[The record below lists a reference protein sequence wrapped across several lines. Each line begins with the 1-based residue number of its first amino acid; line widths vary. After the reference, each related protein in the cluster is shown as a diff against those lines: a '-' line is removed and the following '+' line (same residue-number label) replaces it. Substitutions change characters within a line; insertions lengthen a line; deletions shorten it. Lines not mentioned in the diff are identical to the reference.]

1 MFRQPEMCGSPWWAV
16 PLKSD
21 FRSEDF
27 AMTSKRNNLKNVM
40 GVVLAFAAGTT
51 AAVAQ
56 DMNNNGNNPVSEPA
70 PAADWAPAP
79 TDAAAPAATD
89 ANAEQNGAEQN
100 SDANN
105 DDSNVVIDDNMTV
118 DLHVKDEDLAN
129 VLEML
134 SIQSQ
139 KNIIASK
146 DVQARVTANLYG
158 VTFYE
163 ALDAI
168 LNVNGYGF
176 IEEGNFIKIY
186 TLDELSKKQAEMRSK
201 VSKVITLSY
210 MNSVDAAEFVKPLLS
225 PDGQIKV
232 NSKAGTFPSAGETP
246 VGAEDYAHG
255 SLLVVYDYEE
265 NVAQVEE
272 MVRLI
277 DTRPAQVLVEA
288 TVLQTQLNE
297 ANALGVD
304 FSVVA
309 DMDFTQYT
317 GNPLQAVNSIF
328 EGGSDDEVAGAS
340 ADRGASGIGS
350 TVGNVANGSGG
361 LKVGI
366 VSNDVGVFI
375 RALDEVTDTTV
386 LSNPKIMTL
395 NRQGGRVLVGRKV
408 GYLNTTAT
416 DTSTTQSVEFLDTG
430 TSLYFRPFVTTNG
443 LIRMEVKPKVAEA
456 AIRQITDIGG
466 NPVTIPDEITNEIT
480 TNILVRD
487 GQTVVLGGLFRE
499 NVTVTRK
506 QVPVLGDI
514 PFIGNAFRGHDDST
528 NRNEIIFLITPTIVD
543 DAMITESGERGS
555 KYVDQIVAG
564 SREGTLFWSRDRMT
578 NNLNIEADRL
588 ARDGKTAEALNK
600 AERSLGLNPA
610 QPEMIEMRERL
621 TGKKAP
627 TTNRS
632 FLDRVINKEAAESL
646 LQVQA
651 QEQMSSND
659 NNQQF
664 NQFDAQPAFQA
675 ESSELASTDWNN
687 QQEGLNAT
695 QQLDAMAT
703 NGGEFNSYNTNYNSD
718 AATQSTWQ
726 AIAAQN
732 ENPVEQGL
740 TQPTNWQN
748 DQLMAST
755 LLEQVNTN
763 QTLPSNFTYSG
774 PYANK
779 WNGPTGFTGGLSN
792 WYTYLLSYYGQSPN
806 VQNAQQITQPGQTFT
821 NVNEQPVEAQI
832 ESSSQ
837 GWNDEE

>member
-1 MFRQPEMCGSPWWAV
+1 MRFALVGGA
-16 PLKSD
+16 LKSV
-21 FRSEDF
+21 FRSEDY

-40 GVVLAFAAGTT
+40 GVLLAFAAGTT
-51 AAVAQ
+51 VALAQ
-56 DMNNNGNNPVSEPA
+56 DTTENPALEP
-70 PAADWAPAP
+70 
-79 TDAAAPAATD
+79 AAPAAEWAPAAPAD
-89 ANAEQNGAEQN
+89 AAQPESNADAQNAP
-100 SDANN
+100 ANEET
-105 DDSNVVIDDNMTV
+105 SNVVIDDNMTV

-186 TLDELSKKQAEMRSK
+186 TLDELAKKQIDMRNK

-232 NSKAGTFPSAGETP
+232 NSKAGTFTAAGETP
-246 VGAEDYAHG
+246 SGAEDYAHG

-309 DMDFTQYT
+309 DMSFTDYVGT
-317 GNPLQAVNSIF
+317 PLQAVNSILA
-328 EGGSDDEVAGAS
+328 GNSDAAVGGAS
-340 ADRGASGIGS
+340 QDRGASGVGS
-350 TVGNVANGSGG
+350 TVGNVAQGAGG

-395 NRQGGRVLVGRKV
+395 NRQSGRVLVGRKV

-456 AIRQITDIGG
+456 AIRQISDIGG

-543 DAMITESGERGS
+543 DAMITESGARGS
-555 KYVDQIVAG
+555 EYVDRIVAG
-564 SREGTLFWSRDRMT
+564 SREGTLFWSRDRIT
-578 NNLNIEADRL
+578 NNLNIEAERL
-588 ARDGKTAEALNK
+588 AREGDTAGALNK
-600 AERSLGLNPA
+600 AERSLGLNPG
-610 QPEMIEMRERL
+610 QPEMIQMRERL

-632 FLDRVINKEAAESL
+632 FLDRVINKEAAENL

-651 QEQMSSND
+651 EELSSNTTD
-659 NNQQF
+659 STQQF
-664 NQFDAQPAFQA
+664 SQTDVQPTFTALPEQLAATEGTETWNQNN
-675 ESSELASTDWNN
+675 WNQN
-687 QQEGLNAT
+687 NNA
-695 QQLDAMAT
+695 D
-703 NGGEFNSYNTNYNSD
+703 FNSYSNNYNYD
-718 AATQSTWQ
+718 AATQSTM
-726 AIAAQN
+726 AALEQQN
-732 ENPVEQGL
+732 QNPVAQGL
-740 TQPTNWQN
+740 TEPTNWQN

-755 LLEQVNTN
+755 LLEAVDTTK
-763 QTLPSNFTYSG
+763 TLPSNFNFTG

-779 WNGPTGFTGGLSN
+779 WNGPTGFTGGMAN
-792 WYTYLLSYYGQSPN
+792 WYTYMLSYYGQSPN
-806 VQNAQQITQPGQTFT
+806 TQNAQQSTQQDQTFT
-821 NVNEQPVEAQI
+821 NVNEQVPEVQMET
-832 ESSSQ
+832 SSQ
-837 GWNDEE
+837 GWKDEE

>member
-1 MFRQPEMCGSPWWAV
+1 VRFALVGGA
-16 PLKSD
+16 LKSV
-21 FRSEDF
+21 FRSEDY

-40 GVVLAFAAGTT
+40 GVLLAFAAGTT
-51 AAVAQ
+51 VALAQ
-56 DMNNNGNNPVSEPA
+56 DTTENPALEP
-70 PAADWAPAP
+70 
-79 TDAAAPAATD
+79 AAPAAEWAPAAPAD
-89 ANAEQNGAEQN
+89 AAQPESNADAQNAP
-100 SDANN
+100 ANEET
-105 DDSNVVIDDNMTV
+105 SNVVIDDNMTV

-186 TLDELSKKQAEMRSK
+186 TLDELAKKQIDMRNK

-232 NSKAGTFPSAGETP
+232 NSKAGTFTAAGETP
-246 VGAEDYAHG
+246 SGAEDYAHG

-309 DMDFTQYT
+309 DMSFTDYVGT
-317 GNPLQAVNSIF
+317 PLQAVNSILA
-328 EGGSDDEVAGAS
+328 GNSDAAVGGAS
-340 ADRGASGIGS
+340 QDRGASGVGS
-350 TVGNVANGSGG
+350 TVGNVAQGAGG

-395 NRQGGRVLVGRKV
+395 NRQSGRVLVGRKV

-456 AIRQITDIGG
+456 AIRQISDIGG

-543 DAMITESGERGS
+543 DAMITESGARGS
-555 KYVDQIVAG
+555 EYVDRIVAG
-564 SREGTLFWSRDRMT
+564 SREGTLFWSRDRIT
-578 NNLNIEADRL
+578 NNLNIEAERL
-588 ARDGKTAEALNK
+588 AREGDTAGALNK
-600 AERSLGLNPA
+600 AERSLGLNPG
-610 QPEMIEMRERL
+610 QPEMIQMRERL

-632 FLDRVINKEAAESL
+632 FLDRVINKEAAENL

-651 QEQMSSND
+651 EELSSNTTD
-659 NNQQF
+659 STQQF
-664 NQFDAQPAFQA
+664 SQTDVQPTFTALPEQLAATEGTETWNQNN
-675 ESSELASTDWNN
+675 WNQN
-687 QQEGLNAT
+687 NNA
-695 QQLDAMAT
+695 D
-703 NGGEFNSYNTNYNSD
+703 FNSYSNNYNYD
-718 AATQSTWQ
+718 AATQSTM
-726 AIAAQN
+726 AALEQQN
-732 ENPVEQGL
+732 QNPVAQGL
-740 TQPTNWQN
+740 TEPTNWQN

-755 LLEQVNTN
+755 LLEAVDTTK
-763 QTLPSNFTYSG
+763 TLPSNFNFTG

-779 WNGPTGFTGGLSN
+779 WNGPTGFTGGMAN
-792 WYTYLLSYYGQSPN
+792 WYTYMLSYYGQSPN
-806 VQNAQQITQPGQTFT
+806 TQNAQQSTQQDQTFT
-821 NVNEQPVEAQI
+821 NVNEQVPEVQMET
-832 ESSSQ
+832 SSQ
-837 GWNDEE
+837 GWKDEE

>member
-1 MFRQPEMCGSPWWAV
+1 
-16 PLKSD
+16 
-21 FRSEDF
+21 
-27 AMTSKRNNLKNVM
+27 MTSKRNNLKNVM
-40 GVVLAFAAGTT
+40 GVLLAFAAGTT
-51 AAVAQ
+51 VVLAQ
-56 DMNNNGNNPVSEPA
+56 DTTQPAA
-70 PAADWAPAP
+70 PAAPQTTPETAPAAAPSTDWAPAQ
-79 TDAAAPAATD
+79 PATADDSANMDTTQPD
-89 ANAEQNGAEQN
+89 ANE
-100 SDANN
+100 
-105 DDSNVVIDDNMTV
+105 DSNVVIDDNMTV

-186 TLDELSKKQAEMRSK
+186 TLDELTKKQAELRNK

-232 NSKAGTFPSAGETP
+232 NSKAGTFAAAGETP
-246 VGAEDYAHG
+246 SGAEDYAHG

-272 MVRLI
+272 MVRQI

-309 DMDFTQYT
+309 DMSFTDYVGT
-317 GNPLQAVNSIF
+317 PLQAVNSILA
-328 EGGSDDEVAGAS
+328 GNSDAAVGGAS
-340 ADRGASGIGS
+340 QDRGASGVGS
-350 TVGNVANGSGG
+350 SVGNVASGSGG
-361 LKVGI
+361 IKVGI
-366 VSNDVGVFI
+366 VSNDVGVFV
-375 RALDEVTDTTV
+375 RALDEITDTTV

-395 NRQGGRVLVGRKV
+395 NRQSGRVLVGRKV

-456 AIRQITDIGG
+456 AIRQISDIGG

-506 QVPVLGDI
+506 QVPILGDI

-555 KYVDQIVAG
+555 EYVDRIVAG

-578 NNLNIEADRL
+578 NNLNIEAERM
-588 ARDGKTAEALNK
+588 AREGDTAGALNK
-600 AERSLGLNPA
+600 AERSLGLNPG
-610 QPEMIEMRERL
+610 QPEMIQMRERL

-632 FLDRVINKEAAESL
+632 FLDRVINKEAAENL

-651 QEQMSSND
+651 TEQVSTNTTPTINNENFEALAD
-659 NNQQF
+659 NTPTF
-664 NQFDAQPAFQA
+664 TALPAETTNP
-675 ESSELASTDWNN
+675 ESTWTNEQVATTD
-687 QQEGLNAT
+687 
-695 QQLDAMAT
+695 
-703 NGGEFNSYNTNYNSD
+703 FNSFNNSYSND
-718 AATQSTWQ
+718 AATQATWN
-726 AIAAQN
+726 ALN
-732 ENPVEQGL
+732 EMNQNPVQTGL
-740 TQPTNWQN
+740 TQQS
-748 DQLMAST
+748 DLLMAST
-755 LLEQVNTN
+755 LLESVDTSK
-763 QTLPSNFTYSG
+763 TLPTNFNFNG
-774 PYANK
+774 PVANK

-792 WYTYLLSYYGQSPN
+792 WYTYMLSYYGQTSN
-806 VQNAQQITQPGQTFT
+806 VQNALQPTQQDQQQQFS
-821 NVNEQPVEAQI
+821 NVNEQLTDVKI
-832 ESSSQ
+832 ETSSQ
-837 GWNDEE
+837 GWKDEE

>member
-1 MFRQPEMCGSPWWAV
+1 VRFALVGGA
-16 PLKSD
+16 LKSV
-21 FRSEDF
+21 FRSEDY

-40 GVVLAFAAGTT
+40 GVLLAFAAGTT
-51 AAVAQ
+51 VALAQ
-56 DMNNNGNNPVSEPA
+56 DTNENPALEPAA
-70 PAADWAPAP
+70 PAADWAPAAP
-79 TDAAAPAATD
+79 SDMAQPEMTTSDAPAE
-89 ANAEQNGAEQN
+89 NE
-100 SDANN
+100 
-105 DDSNVVIDDNMTV
+105 DSNVVIDDNMTV

-186 TLDELSKKQAEMRSK
+186 TLDELSKKQAEMRNK

-232 NSKAGTFPSAGETP
+232 NSKAGGFPSAGETP
-246 VGAEDYAHG
+246 TGAEDYAHG

-309 DMDFTQYT
+309 DMSFTDYVGT
-317 GNPLQAVNSIF
+317 PLQAVNSILA
-328 EGGSDDEVAGAS
+328 GNSDAAVTGA
-340 ADRGASGIGS
+340 AQDRGAAGVGS
-350 TVGNVANGSGG
+350 SVGNVASGAGG
-361 LKVGI
+361 LKVGV

-456 AIRQITDIGG
+456 AIRQISDIGG

-543 DAMITESGERGS
+543 DAMITESGVRGS
-555 KYVDQIVAG
+555 EYVDRIVAG

-578 NNLNIEADRL
+578 NNLNIEAERL
-588 ARDGKTAEALNK
+588 AREGDTAGALNK
-600 AERSLGLNPA
+600 AERSLGLNPG
-610 QPEMIEMRERL
+610 QPEMIQMRERL

-632 FLDRVINKEAAESL
+632 FLDRVINKEAAENL

-651 QEQMSSND
+651 DEQISSNVDQTTDLQPTFTALPEQLATTEGTDTWNQD
-659 NNQQF
+659 NWNQ
-664 NQFDAQPAFQA
+664 
-675 ESSELASTDWNN
+675 NN
-687 QQEGLNAT
+687 NA
-695 QQLDAMAT
+695 D
-703 NGGEFNSYNTNYNSD
+703 FNSYSNNYNYD
-718 AATQSTWQ
+718 AATQSTM
-726 AIAAQN
+726 AALEQQN
-732 ENPVEQGL
+732 QNPVAQGL
-740 TQPTNWQN
+740 TEPTNWQN

-755 LLEQVNTN
+755 LLEAVDTN
-763 QTLPSNFTYSG
+763 KTLPSNFNFAG

-779 WNGPTGFTGGLSN
+779 WNGPTGFTGGMSN
-792 WYTYLLSYYGQSPN
+792 WYTFLLSYYGQSPN
-806 VQNAQQITQPGQTFT
+806 IQNAQQQLQQDQAFT
-821 NVNEQPVEAQI
+821 NVNEQVPEVQI
-832 ESSSQ
+832 ETSSQ
-837 GWNDEE
+837 GWSDEQ

>member
-1 MFRQPEMCGSPWWAV
+1 
-16 PLKSD
+16 
-21 FRSEDF
+21 
-27 AMTSKRNNLKNVM
+27 MTSKRNNLKNVM
-40 GVVLAFAAGTT
+40 GVLLAFAAGTT
-51 AAVAQ
+51 VALAQ
-56 DMNNNGNNPVSEPA
+56 DTTENPALEP
-70 PAADWAPAP
+70 
-79 TDAAAPAATD
+79 AAPAAEWAPAAPAD
-89 ANAEQNGAEQN
+89 AAQPESNADAQNAP
-100 SDANN
+100 ANEET
-105 DDSNVVIDDNMTV
+105 SNVVIDDNMTV

-186 TLDELSKKQAEMRSK
+186 TLDELAKKQIDMRNK

-232 NSKAGTFPSAGETP
+232 NSKAGTFTAAGETP
-246 VGAEDYAHG
+246 SGAEDYAHG

-309 DMDFTQYT
+309 DMSFTDYVGT
-317 GNPLQAVNSIF
+317 PLQAVNSILA
-328 EGGSDDEVAGAS
+328 GNSDAAVGGAS
-340 ADRGASGIGS
+340 QDRGASGVGS
-350 TVGNVANGSGG
+350 TVGNVAQGAGG

-395 NRQGGRVLVGRKV
+395 NRQSGRVLVGRKV

-456 AIRQITDIGG
+456 AIRQISDIGG

-543 DAMITESGERGS
+543 DAMITESGARGS
-555 KYVDQIVAG
+555 EYVDRIVAG
-564 SREGTLFWSRDRMT
+564 SREGTLFWSRDRIT
-578 NNLNIEADRL
+578 NNLNIEAERL
-588 ARDGKTAEALNK
+588 AREGDTAGALNK
-600 AERSLGLNPA
+600 AERSLGLNPG
-610 QPEMIEMRERL
+610 QPEMIQMRERL

-632 FLDRVINKEAAESL
+632 FLDRVINKEAAENL

-651 QEQMSSND
+651 EELSSNTTD
-659 NNQQF
+659 STQQF
-664 NQFDAQPAFQA
+664 SQTDVQPTFTALPEQLAATEGTETWNQNN
-675 ESSELASTDWNN
+675 WNQN
-687 QQEGLNAT
+687 NNA
-695 QQLDAMAT
+695 D
-703 NGGEFNSYNTNYNSD
+703 FNSYSNNYNYD
-718 AATQSTWQ
+718 AATQSTM
-726 AIAAQN
+726 AALEQQN
-732 ENPVEQGL
+732 QNPVAQGL
-740 TQPTNWQN
+740 TEPTNWQN

-755 LLEQVNTN
+755 LLEAVDTTK
-763 QTLPSNFTYSG
+763 TLPSNFNFTG

-779 WNGPTGFTGGLSN
+779 WNGPTGFTGGMAN
-792 WYTYLLSYYGQSPN
+792 WYTYMLSYYGQSPN
-806 VQNAQQITQPGQTFT
+806 TQNAQQSTQQDQTFT
-821 NVNEQPVEAQI
+821 NVNEQVPEVQMET
-832 ESSSQ
+832 SSQ
-837 GWNDEE
+837 GWKDEE

>member
-1 MFRQPEMCGSPWWAV
+1 MMSI
-16 PLKSD
+16 
-21 FRSEDF
+21 
-27 AMTSKRNNLKNVM
+27 RNNMKNVM
-40 GVVLAFAAGTT
+40 GVLLAFAAGTT
-51 AAVAQ
+51 VALAQ
-56 DMNNNGNNPVSEPA
+56 DATEPVAPA
-70 PAADWAPAP
+70 DPTTPAADWAPAQ
-79 TDAAAPAATD
+79 DEVQNNATATSRD
-89 ANAEQNGAEQN
+89 NSAGEAEQTDN
-100 SDANN
+100 
-105 DDSNVVIDDNMTV
+105 NVVIDDNMTV

-186 TLDELSKKQAEMRSK
+186 TLDELTKKQADLRSK

-232 NSKAGTFPSAGETP
+232 NSKASTFASAGETP
-246 VGAEDYAHG
+246 TGAEDYAHG

-309 DMDFTQYT
+309 DMSFTDYVGT
-317 GNPLQAVNSIF
+317 PLQAVNSIF
-328 EGGSDDEVAGAS
+328 AGNSDAAVGGAT
-340 ADRGASGIGS
+340 ADRGGSGVTSG
-350 TVGNVANGSGG
+350 VGNVASGPG
-361 LKVGI
+361 GIKVGI
-366 VSNDVGVFI
+366 VSNDVSVFI

-395 NRQGGRVLVGRKV
+395 NRQSGRVLVGRKV

-456 AIRQITDIGG
+456 AIRQISDIGG

-543 DAMITESGERGS
+543 DAMVTESGERGS
-555 KYVDQIVAG
+555 QYVDRIVAG
-564 SREGTLFWSRDRMT
+564 TREGTLPWSRDRMT
-578 NNLNIEADRL
+578 NNLNIEAERL
-588 ARDGKTAEALNK
+588 AREGKTAEALNK
-600 AERSLGLNPA
+600 TERSLGMSPA

-627 TTNRS
+627 ATNRS
-632 FLDRVINKEAAESL
+632 FLDRVINKQAAENL

-651 QEQMSSND
+651 AEQVSS
-659 NNQQF
+659 NNQQSELNNAVTEVPSF
-664 NQFDAQPAFQA
+664 TAVP
-675 ESSELASTDWNN
+675 SELASTDNLNTEN
-687 QQEGLNAT
+687 QSNTEPSMQLTGTEYTSQFDSTNQLNT
-695 QQLDAMAT
+695 ESSDQVSSDKTNDSDA
-703 NGGEFNSYNTNYNSD
+703 
-718 AATQSTWQ
+718 AATQSTLK
-726 AIAAQN
+726 ALNAMN
-732 ENPVEQGL
+732 NNPVAEGFA
-740 TQPTNWQN
+740 QPVAAS

-755 LLEQVNTN
+755 LLEAVDTSK
-763 QTLPSNFTYSG
+763 TMPSNFNFSG

-779 WNGPTGFTGGLSN
+779 WTGPTGFTSGMNN
-792 WYTYLLSYYGQSPN
+792 WYTYLLSFYGQSPN
-806 VQNAQQITQPGQTFT
+806 VKNAQTQPVQQNQTFS
-821 NVNEQPVEAQI
+821 NVNEQVPEAQI
-832 ESSSQ
+832 ETSSQ
-837 GWNDEE
+837 GWNDDE

>member
-1 MFRQPEMCGSPWWAV
+1 LKADVSAGSAAHV
-16 PLKSD
+16 PTTGDVRFALVGGALKSV
-21 FRSEDF
+21 FRSEDY

-40 GVVLAFAAGTT
+40 GVLLAFAAGTT
-51 AAVAQ
+51 VALAQ
-56 DMNNNGNNPVSEPA
+56 DTTENPALEPAAPTAEWA
-70 PAADWAPAP
+70 PAAPADAAQPESNADAQNAPANEE
-79 TDAAAPAATD
+79 T
-89 ANAEQNGAEQN
+89 
-100 SDANN
+100 
-105 DDSNVVIDDNMTV
+105 SNVVIDDNMTV

-186 TLDELSKKQAEMRSK
+186 TLDELAKKQIEMRNK

-232 NSKAGTFPSAGETP
+232 NSKAGTFTAAGETP
-246 VGAEDYAHG
+246 SGAEDYAHG

-309 DMDFTQYT
+309 DMSFTDYVGT
-317 GNPLQAVNSIF
+317 PLQAVNSILA
-328 EGGSDDEVAGAS
+328 GNGDAAVGGAS
-340 ADRGASGIGS
+340 QDRGASGVGS
-350 TVGNVANGSGG
+350 TVGNVAQGAGG

-395 NRQGGRVLVGRKV
+395 NRQSGRVLVGRKV

-456 AIRQITDIGG
+456 AIRQISDIGG

-543 DAMITESGERGS
+543 DAMITESGARGS
-555 KYVDQIVAG
+555 EYVDRIVAG
-564 SREGTLFWSRDRMT
+564 SREGTLIWSRDRIT
-578 NNLNIEADRL
+578 NNLNIEAERL
-588 ARDGKTAEALNK
+588 AREGDTAGALNK
-600 AERSLGLNPA
+600 AERSLGLNPG
-610 QPEMIEMRERL
+610 QPEMIQMRERL

-632 FLDRVINKEAAESL
+632 FLDRVINKEAAENL

-651 QEQMSSND
+651 EELSSNTTD
-659 NNQQF
+659 TTQQF
-664 NQFDAQPAFQA
+664 NQTDVQPTFTALPEQ
-675 ESSELASTDWNN
+675 LAATEGTDTWNQNNWN
-687 QQEGLNAT
+687 QNNNA
-695 QQLDAMAT
+695 D
-703 NGGEFNSYNTNYNSD
+703 FNSYSNNYNYD
-718 AATQSTWQ
+718 AATQSTM
-726 AIAAQN
+726 AALEQQN
-732 ENPVEQGL
+732 QNPVAQGL
-740 TQPTNWQN
+740 TEPTNWQN

-755 LLEQVNTN
+755 LLEAVDTTK
-763 QTLPSNFTYSG
+763 TLPSNFNFTG

-779 WNGPTGFTGGLSN
+779 WNGPTGFTGGMAN
-792 WYTYLLSYYGQSPN
+792 WYTYMLSYYGQSPN
-806 VQNAQQITQPGQTFT
+806 TQNAQQSTQQDQTFT
-821 NVNEQPVEAQI
+821 NVNEQVNEVQM
-832 ESSSQ
+832 ETSSQ
-837 GWNDEE
+837 GWKDEE

>member
-1 MFRQPEMCGSPWWAV
+1 MRFALVGGA
-16 PLKSD
+16 LKSV
-21 FRSEDF
+21 FRSEDY

-40 GVVLAFAAGTT
+40 GVLLAFAAGTT
-51 AAVAQ
+51 VALAQ
-56 DMNNNGNNPVSEPA
+56 DTTENPALEP
-70 PAADWAPAP
+70 
-79 TDAAAPAATD
+79 AAPAAEWAPAAPAD
-89 ANAEQNGAEQN
+89 AAQPESNADAQNAP
-100 SDANN
+100 ANEET
-105 DDSNVVIDDNMTV
+105 SNVVIDDNMTV

-186 TLDELSKKQAEMRSK
+186 TLDELAKKQIEMRNK

-232 NSKAGTFPSAGETP
+232 NSKAGTFTAAGETP
-246 VGAEDYAHG
+246 SGAEDYAHG

-309 DMDFTQYT
+309 DMSFTDYVGT
-317 GNPLQAVNSIF
+317 PLQAVNSILA
-328 EGGSDDEVAGAS
+328 GNSDAAVGGAS
-340 ADRGASGIGS
+340 QDRGASGVGS
-350 TVGNVANGSGG
+350 TVGNVAQGAGG

-395 NRQGGRVLVGRKV
+395 NRQSGRVLVGRKV

-456 AIRQITDIGG
+456 AIRQISDIGG

-543 DAMITESGERGS
+543 DAMITESGARGS
-555 KYVDQIVAG
+555 EYVDRIVAG
-564 SREGTLFWSRDRMT
+564 SREGTLFWSRDRIT
-578 NNLNIEADRL
+578 NNLNIEAERL
-588 ARDGKTAEALNK
+588 AREGDTAGALNK
-600 AERSLGLNPA
+600 AERSLGLNPG
-610 QPEMIEMRERL
+610 QPEMIQMRERL

-632 FLDRVINKEAAESL
+632 FLDRVINKEAAENL

-651 QEQMSSND
+651 EELSSNTTD
-659 NNQQF
+659 STQQF
-664 NQFDAQPAFQA
+664 NQTDVQPTFTALPEQ
-675 ESSELASTDWNN
+675 LAATEGTETWNQNNWN
-687 QQEGLNAT
+687 QNNNA
-695 QQLDAMAT
+695 D
-703 NGGEFNSYNTNYNSD
+703 FNSYSNNYNYD
-718 AATQSTWQ
+718 AATQSTM
-726 AIAAQN
+726 AALEQQN
-732 ENPVEQGL
+732 QNPVAQGL
-740 TQPTNWQN
+740 TEPTNWQN

-755 LLEQVNTN
+755 LLEAVDTTK
-763 QTLPSNFTYSG
+763 TLPSNFNFTG

-779 WNGPTGFTGGLSN
+779 WNGPTGFTGGMAN
-792 WYTYLLSYYGQSPN
+792 WYTYMLSYYGQSPN
-806 VQNAQQITQPGQTFT
+806 TQNAQQSTQQDQTFT
-821 NVNEQPVEAQI
+821 NVNEQVPEVQMET
-832 ESSSQ
+832 SSQ
-837 GWNDEE
+837 GWKDEE

>member
-1 MFRQPEMCGSPWWAV
+1 LKADVSAGSAAHV
-16 PLKSD
+16 PTTGDVRFALVGGALKSV
-21 FRSEDF
+21 FRSEDY

-40 GVVLAFAAGTT
+40 GVLLAFAAGTT
-51 AAVAQ
+51 VALAQ
-56 DMNNNGNNPVSEPA
+56 DTTENPALEP
-70 PAADWAPAP
+70 
-79 TDAAAPAATD
+79 AAPAAEWAPAAPAD
-89 ANAEQNGAEQN
+89 AAQPESNADAQNAP
-100 SDANN
+100 ANEET
-105 DDSNVVIDDNMTV
+105 SNVVIDDNMTV

-186 TLDELSKKQAEMRSK
+186 TLDELAKKQIEMRNK

-232 NSKAGTFPSAGETP
+232 NSKAGTFTAAGETP
-246 VGAEDYAHG
+246 SGAEDYAHG

-309 DMDFTQYT
+309 DMSFTDYVGT
-317 GNPLQAVNSIF
+317 PLQAVNSILA
-328 EGGSDDEVAGAS
+328 GNSDAAVGGAS
-340 ADRGASGIGS
+340 QDRGASGVGS
-350 TVGNVANGSGG
+350 TVGNVAQGAGG

-395 NRQGGRVLVGRKV
+395 NRQSGRVLVGRKV

-456 AIRQITDIGG
+456 AIRQISDIGG

-543 DAMITESGERGS
+543 DAMITESGARGS
-555 KYVDQIVAG
+555 EYVDRIVAG
-564 SREGTLFWSRDRMT
+564 SREGTLFWSRDRIT
-578 NNLNIEADRL
+578 NNLNIEAERL
-588 ARDGKTAEALNK
+588 AREGDTAGALNK
-600 AERSLGLNPA
+600 AERSLGLNPG
-610 QPEMIEMRERL
+610 QPEMIQMRERL

-632 FLDRVINKEAAESL
+632 FLDRVINKEAAENL

-651 QEQMSSND
+651 EELSSNTTD
-659 NNQQF
+659 TTQQF
-664 NQFDAQPAFQA
+664 NQTDVQPTFTALPEQ
-675 ESSELASTDWNN
+675 LAATEGTDTWNQNNWN
-687 QQEGLNAT
+687 QNNNA
-695 QQLDAMAT
+695 D
-703 NGGEFNSYNTNYNSD
+703 FNSYSNNYNYD
-718 AATQSTWQ
+718 AATQNTM
-726 AIAAQN
+726 AALEQQN
-732 ENPVEQGL
+732 QNPVAQGL
-740 TQPTNWQN
+740 TEPTNWQN

-755 LLEQVNTN
+755 LLEAVDTTK
-763 QTLPSNFTYSG
+763 TLPSNFNFTG

-779 WNGPTGFTGGLSN
+779 WNGPTGFTGGMAN
-792 WYTYLLSYYGQSPN
+792 WYTYMLSYYGQSPN
-806 VQNAQQITQPGQTFT
+806 TQNAQQSTQQDQTFT
-821 NVNEQPVEAQI
+821 NVNEQAPEVQMET
-832 ESSSQ
+832 SSQ
-837 GWNDEE
+837 GWKDEE

>member
-1 MFRQPEMCGSPWWAV
+1 
-16 PLKSD
+16 
-21 FRSEDF
+21 
-27 AMTSKRNNLKNVM
+27 MTSKRNNLKNVM
-40 GVVLAFAAGTT
+40 GVLLAFAAGTT
-51 AAVAQ
+51 VALAQ
-56 DMNNNGNNPVSEPA
+56 DTTENPALEP
-70 PAADWAPAP
+70 
-79 TDAAAPAATD
+79 AAPAAEWAPAAPAD
-89 ANAEQNGAEQN
+89 AAQPESNADAQNAP
-100 SDANN
+100 ANEET
-105 DDSNVVIDDNMTV
+105 SNVVIDDNMTV

-186 TLDELSKKQAEMRSK
+186 TLDELAKKQIEMRNK

-232 NSKAGTFPSAGETP
+232 NSKAGTFTAAGETP
-246 VGAEDYAHG
+246 SGAEDYAHG

-309 DMDFTQYT
+309 DMSFTDYVGT
-317 GNPLQAVNSIF
+317 PLQAVNSILA
-328 EGGSDDEVAGAS
+328 GNSDAAVGGAS
-340 ADRGASGIGS
+340 QDRGASGVGS
-350 TVGNVANGSGG
+350 TVGNVAQGAGG

-395 NRQGGRVLVGRKV
+395 NRQSGRVLVGRKV

-456 AIRQITDIGG
+456 AIRQISDIGG

-543 DAMITESGERGS
+543 DAMITESGARGS
-555 KYVDQIVAG
+555 EYVDRIVAG
-564 SREGTLFWSRDRMT
+564 SREGTLFWSRDRIT
-578 NNLNIEADRL
+578 NNLNIEAERL
-588 ARDGKTAEALNK
+588 AREGDTAGALNK
-600 AERSLGLNPA
+600 AERSLGLNPG
-610 QPEMIEMRERL
+610 QPEMIQMRERL

-632 FLDRVINKEAAESL
+632 FLDRVINKEAAENL

-651 QEQMSSND
+651 EELSSNTTD
-659 NNQQF
+659 STQQF
-664 NQFDAQPAFQA
+664 NQTDVQPTFTALPEQ
-675 ESSELASTDWNN
+675 LAATEGTETWNQNNWN
-687 QQEGLNAT
+687 QNNNA
-695 QQLDAMAT
+695 D
-703 NGGEFNSYNTNYNSD
+703 FNSYSNNYNYD
-718 AATQSTWQ
+718 AATQSTM
-726 AIAAQN
+726 AALEQQN
-732 ENPVEQGL
+732 QNPVAQGL
-740 TQPTNWQN
+740 TEPTNWQN

-755 LLEQVNTN
+755 LLEAVDTTK
-763 QTLPSNFTYSG
+763 TLPSNFNFTG

-779 WNGPTGFTGGLSN
+779 WNGPTGFTGGMAN
-792 WYTYLLSYYGQSPN
+792 WYTYMLSYYGQSPN
-806 VQNAQQITQPGQTFT
+806 TQNAQQSTQQDQTFT
-821 NVNEQPVEAQI
+821 NVNEQVPEVQMET
-832 ESSSQ
+832 SSQ
-837 GWNDEE
+837 GWKDEE